1 MKYSATSKPTTVHR
15 AEIKIDSDQDKDY
28 VNFIMNI
35 ISNFTDN
42 EILDFNICKNLKRE
56 STNFIVY
63 LVSDRNF
70 NESILIE
77 QKIKEY
83 TINAHNS

>member
-1 MKYSATSKPTTVHR
+1 MKYSATSTQTTVHR

-63 LVSDRNF
+63 LVSDRCF